1 MKEKNK
7 NTLRDALN
15 QLPEYGANA
24 GAWKGIEAGLTP
36 ALGKQLPS
44 YQPPAEVWNGLNRA
58 LNTPAPVINMRR
70 RAWTRLGGI
79 AASVLVIVALGV
91 GLWPEALNAGPK
103 VSISY
108 AQEVAP
114 ATNAHDWDDGEESFN
129 QVIAQIEE
137 RNEPALNTLNMELAE
152 LTEAKEEM
160 KAMLVAYGED
170 PSVIRQLAEIE
181 RDRSDIYRRIIVEL

>member
-7 NTLRDALN
+7 KTLRDALS
-15 QLPEYGANA
+15 QLPDYGANA

-36 ALGKQLPS
+36 ALGERLPS
-44 YQPPAEVWNGLNRA
+44 YQPPVQVWNGINGA
-58 LNTPAPVINMRR
+58 LNTPAPVVSIRR
-70 RAWTRLGGI
+70 RRWARVGGI
-79 AASVLVIVALGV
+79 AASLLVIVALGL
-91 GLWPEALNAGPK
+91 GLWPETVNAGPK
-103 VSISY
+103 VSVSY

-114 ATNAHDWDDGEESFN
+114 VSSSHDWNADEASFN
-129 QVIAQIEE
+129 RVMVQIAE

>member
-7 NTLRDALN
+7 KTLRDALD

-24 GAWKGIEAGLTP
+24 GAWKGIQAGLSPTF
-36 ALGKQLPS
+36 GERLPS
-44 YQPPAEVWNGLNRA
+44 YQPPAEVWNGLSQA
-58 LNTPAPVINMRR
+58 LNRPAPVVALRR
-70 RAWTRLGGI
+70 RSLGWLGGI
-79 AASVLVIVALGV
+79 AASLLVLIALGV

-103 VSISY
+103 VSLSY
-108 AQEVAP
+108 TQESAP
-114 ATNAHDWDDGEESFN
+114 ATSSHDWNADEESFN
-129 QVIAQIEE
+129 RVIAQIEE
-137 RNEPALNTLNMELAE
+137 RNEPTLNTLNMELAE

>member
-7 NTLRDALN
+7 KTLRDALE
-15 QLPEYGANA
+15 QLPEYGADA
-24 GAWKGIEAGLTP
+24 GAWKAIEAGLTP
-36 ALGKQLPS
+36 ALSERLPS
-44 YQPPAEVWNGLNRA
+44 YQPPAEVWNGLNKA
-58 LNTPAPVINMRR
+58 LNSPAPVVSIRR
-70 RAWTRLGGI
+70 RKWARIGGI

-91 GLWPEALNAGPK
+91 GLWPEAINAGPRI
-103 VSISY
+103 SISY

-114 ATNAHDWDDGEESFN
+114 ATSSHDWNADEESFN
-129 QVIAQIEE
+129 HVIAQIEE
-137 RNEPALNTLNMELAE
+137 RNEPTLNTLNMELAE
-152 LTEAKEEM
+152 LTAAKEEM

>member
-7 NTLRDALN
+7 KTLQDALN
-15 QLPEYGANA
+15 QLPEYGADA
-24 GAWKGIEAGLTP
+24 GAWTGIEAGLSP
-36 ALGKQLPS
+36 ALGERLPS

-58 LNTPAPVINMRR
+58 LNTPAHVVNMRR

-79 AASVLVIVALGV
+79 AASVLVIVALGL
-91 GLWPEALNAGPK
+91 GLWPETIHAGPK
-103 VSISY
+103 VRISY

-114 ATNAHDWDDGEESFN
+114 ASSSHDWNADEESFN
-129 QVIAQIEE
+129 NVIAQIEE
-137 RNEPALNTLNMELAE
+137 RNEPTLNTLNMELAE